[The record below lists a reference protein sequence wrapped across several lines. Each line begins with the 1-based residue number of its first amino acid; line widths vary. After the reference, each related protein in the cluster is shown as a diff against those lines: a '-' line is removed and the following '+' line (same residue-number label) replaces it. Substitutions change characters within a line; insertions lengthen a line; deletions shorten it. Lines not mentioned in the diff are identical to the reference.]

1 MGYIYK
7 ITNIVTKKIYI
18 GSTIQ
23 HNYENRWR
31 KHRNCINYK
40 EGCPVLKASMMKH
53 GLENFKFEILIICFD
68 DDLLKY
74 EREYIKKY
82 NCQIPNG
89 YNILSG
95 GQLGDGFVGY
105 KHTPETIEKIKKSC
119 NRFWEE
125 NPNFF
130 ETYREKL
137 KESMKKI
144 NISECMKNSVKFQ
157 TAVKEKR
164 VGSIAHKEN
173 KLSEDTKKKIS
184 DGLKKYYS
192 QNENKKLNI
201 ENHRESMARAVGK
214 PVTQYTRDGV
224 FIKEY
229 KSIAEAGRTSTVKK
243 NNIGLVL
250 SGRNKTAGGF
260 IWKYSQNISEGS

>member
-7 ITNIVTKKIYI
+7 ITNIVTKKLYI

-40 EGCPVLKASMMKH
+40 EGCSVLKASMIKH

-68 DDLLKY
+68 DDLFKY

-95 GQLGDGFVGY
+95 GRDGFLGY

-119 NRFWEE
+119 NRFWKE

-130 ETYREKL
+130 KTYSEKL
-137 KESMKKI
+137 KESMKKV
-144 NISECMKNSVKFQ
+144 NMSECVKNSVKFQ
-157 TAVKEKR
+157 TALKEKR
-164 VGSIAHKEN
+164 VGGANHKEN

-184 DGLKKYYS
+184 EGVKKYYS
-192 QNENKKLNI
+192 QNENNKLNI

-229 KSIAEAGRTSTVKK
+229 KSIAEAGRTYTVTK